1 MLWIC
6 EKREGVILARMLLP
20 GAVLQD
26 LWYKIMCF
34 GELKEQ
40 RKGKK
45 TKKPKPKPT
54 ACFNKSVLLLLDL
67 SLHSPLPV
75 AFEGCRV
82 QPMI

>member
-1 MLWIC
+1 MSYPREFVQGYIQMLWIC

-45 TKKPKPKPT
+45 TKKNQT
-54 ACFNKSVLLLLDL
+54 QTHSV
-67 SLHSPLPV
+67 
-75 AFEGCRV
+75 F
-82 QPMI
+82 